1 MMLRPQLAFDSDAD
15 GDGAKHGEAVAGAII
30 ACVRKQLLETM
41 AECGMDGAQADAALD
56 VLLER
61 TQILAA
67 KAAPADNIGDI
78 TPEGAPRS
86 CTWPKRSNF
95 VSEVK

>member
-1 MMLRPQLAFDSDAD
+1 MMLRPQLDAD
-15 GDGAKHGEAVAGAII
+15 AAAGDGAKHGEAVAGAII

-67 KAAPADNIGDI
+67 KAPAEYHTGGRRVLARGQSGVIL
-78 TPEGAPRS
+78 
-86 CTWPKRSNF
+86 
-95 VSEVK
+95 

>member
-1 MMLRPQLAFDSDAD
+1 MMLRPQLAFDADAAA

-67 KAAPADNIGDI
+67 KAPAEYHTGGCAAFLHVAKA
-78 TPEGAPRS
+78 E
-86 CTWPKRSNF
+86 
-95 VSEVK
+95 

>member
-1 MMLRPQLAFDSDAD
+1 MMLRPQLAFDAWFDAD

-61 TQILAA
+61 TQILSY
-67 KAAPADNIGDI
+67 PRGQ
-78 TPEGAPRS
+78 GAR
-86 CTWPKRSNF
+86 R
-95 VSEVK
+95 VSHRRVRRVLARGQAIL

>member
-1 MMLRPQLAFDSDAD
+1 MVITFFPELPGAMTMMLRPQLAFDAD
-15 GDGAKHGEAVAGAII
+15 GGAKHGEAVAGAII

-67 KAAPADNIGDI
+67 KARGN
-78 TPEGAPRS
+78 
-86 CTWPKRSNF
+86 
-95 VSEVK
+95 

>member
-1 MMLRPQLAFDSDAD
+1 MMLRPQLAFDAD

-67 KAAPADNIGDI
+67 KAPADI

>member
-1 MMLRPQLAFDSDAD
+1 MMLRPQLAFDRDAD

-67 KAAPADNIGDI
+67 KAGSSKAPADYHTGGCAAFLHVAKA
-78 TPEGAPRS
+78 E
-86 CTWPKRSNF
+86 
-95 VSEVK
+95 

>member
-1 MMLRPQLAFDSDAD
+1 MMLRPQLAFDAD

-67 KAAPADNIGDI
+67 KAPADI
-78 TPEGAPRS
+78 TVIHTGGCAAFLHVAKAE
-86 CTWPKRSNF
+86 
-95 VSEVK
+95 

>member
-1 MMLRPQLAFDSDAD
+1 MMLRPQLAFDAD

-61 TQILAA
+61 TQIFAA
-67 KAAPADNIGDI
+67 LVCVCGARRTQGIAS
-78 TPEGAPRS
+78 PEQSSTCSSSR
-86 CTWPKRSNF
+86 
-95 VSEVK
+95 

>member
-1 MMLRPQLAFDSDAD
+1 
-15 GDGAKHGEAVAGAII
+15 
-30 ACVRKQLLETM
+30 M

-67 KAAPADNIGDI
+67 KAPAEYHMY
-78 TPEGAPRS
+78 TGAS
-86 CTWPKRSNF
+86 GGGCAAFLHVAKA
-95 VSEVK
+95 E